1 MAPGYIPLKET
12 SASGTSGNLVASAAG
27 QGIRVYQLLVSNSNT
42 TASTATVSYTLS
54 GTASTLS
61 LFVPGQNQAVL
72 PNSGA
77 PWAAAD
83 VGTAITFAAG
93 QSLTFSVYYLQGAGA

>member
-1 MAPGYIPLKET
+1 MAPNYIPLKET
-12 SASGTSGNLVASAAG
+12 SASGTSGNLIAASAG
-27 QGIRVYQLLVSNSNT
+27 QGARVYQLLVSNANT
-42 TASTATVSYTLS
+42 TASTATVSYMLS

-61 LFVPGQNQAVL
+61 LFVPGQNQAIL

-83 VGTAITFAAG
+83 VGTGITFAAG